1 MRKKLPL
8 ANLDFSDTSCQYD
21 DQIFVLI
28 FSKALKQLNDTLM
41 FEKKRI
47 KIKVYVQSYINESG
61 RSYNIICDLD
71 LSIE

>member
-1 MRKKLPL
+1 M
-8 ANLDFSDTSCQYD
+8 
-21 DQIFVLI
+21 FVLI

-71 LSIE
+71 LGIE